1 MTEFDRVKQ
10 SNKLLARSLTALIVI
25 LSFWFIYRQI
35 NDSEIDLVE
44 TLSGAQPIIIFAPI
58 FVVIVMSI
66 SPIIWQYLMLGSGA
80 KIPLRD
86 CFGIWWSTN
95 IAKYVPGKV
104 TLVVGRAYVGR
115 KYGAKVVVESFIW
128 ELLIS
133 ISSALIA
140 GLMLIILE
148 DFPPEVKLLFLG
160 GVITSLLPLI
170 SPTITQ
176 KIVRKPFSMLG
187 RGNWE
192 VETSMTRRVY
202 SIALILMTV
211 SWLAWGLAHK
221 FILLGLG
228 FDASLPL
235 LIGSFSLAWLAGFSA
250 FFLPAGIG
258 AREGVFTFN
267 LSLFLS
273 GGIAGVLAVTSRLLN
288 VVIEVLLF
296 FVGASIIKSSS
307 DEQE

>member
-1 MTEFDRVKQ
+1 MDKSYT
-10 SNKLLARSLTALIVI
+10 
-25 LSFWFIYRQI
+25 
-35 NDSEIDLVE
+35 
-44 TLSGAQPIIIFAPI
+44 GAQPIIIFAPI

-235 LIGSFSLAWLAGFSA
+235 LIGSFSLAWLVGFSA